1 MVSSYTYTKNI
12 KGCERR
18 ATKAKSHHLSHETS
32 SLIIQYN
39 LPTPLDPYEDPAVMQ
54 LSSWVWQS
62 EILNPVALPLLKAF
76 AQALNWISQL
86 RCTAADLLTN
96 VLPLTSN
103 GRVESPESVI
113 AGAAMPPSAEASE
126 TRVAVLTAR
135 AAVPVPVVVELEV
148 VEEASV
154 I

>member
-1 MVSSYTYTKNI
+1 
-12 KGCERR
+12 
-18 ATKAKSHHLSHETS
+18 
-32 SLIIQYN
+32 
-39 LPTPLDPYEDPAVMQ
+39 MQ
-54 LSSWVWQS
+54 SSSWVWQS

-113 AGAAMPPSAEASE
+113 AGAAMPPSAEV
-126 TRVAVLTAR
+126 RLAVLTAR
-135 AAVPVPVVVELEV
+135 AAVPVPVAAGLEV

-154 I
+154 T